1 MQEEIWILRRPV
13 NGRVGEERFEN
24 KRGLL
29 SVLKP
34 IAWRG
39 LEGFEV
45 IGPGC
50 QALTG
55 AVLKE
60 WVEVEK

>member
-1 MQEEIWILRRPV
+1 MQEGIWILRRPV
-13 NGRVGEERFEN
+13 NGRVGEEKFEN
-24 KRGLL
+24 KGGLL

-45 IGPGC
+45 VRPGG
-50 QALTG
+50 QVLTG
-55 AVLKE
+55 AVLKQ
-60 WVEVEK
+60 WVEAEQ